1 MSALRL
7 SKTCIR
13 QVATVVTLMV
23 VYHILQE
30 RMIAMSNK
38 KSKLEKP
45 SGSQSDNQNQNNLET
60 ELRI

>member
-1 MSALRL
+1 
-7 SKTCIR
+7 
-13 QVATVVTLMV
+13 
-23 VYHILQE
+23 
-30 RMIAMSNK
+30 MSNK